1 MTNLQHSAGTIELE
15 SLNFLRIPYICSTI
29 PPIYEPLDMIKSLLF
44 SILLLGVIFQG
55 RSQNSAHFNGTL
67 TYRIERVD
75 VKDSVEAKMIVFARD
90 SLLKIVNFNS
100 ELGKQETIK
109 HLTQQKKYVLIQ
121 LEEGNFAIQF
131 KEDESDSSS
140 KSYTFKKQF
149 GHVKIAGVRGKRLHF
164 KHELA
169 KNELTVIYTKKID
182 SKYLGAYNDAPGLL
196 LQYYVVNDHGLYKYT
211 LESMDE
217 KIPPLSLFL
226 IPADYQ
232 KISLK
237 AFTEKTSGTSTTTK
251 STN

>member
-1 MTNLQHSAGTIELE
+1 ME
-15 SLNFLRIPYICSTI
+15 SFYFLRIRYICSTI
-29 PPIYEPLDMIKSLLF
+29 PHAHKQLVMIKSLLF
-44 SILLLGVIFQG
+44 SMLLFGLNFQG
-55 RSQNSAHFNGTL
+55 WSQNSAHFNGTL

-75 VKDSVEAKMIVFARD
+75 VKDSVEAKMMVFARD

-100 ELGKQETIK
+100 EFGKQETIK

-131 KEDESDSSS
+131 KEEESDTNS
-140 KSYTFKKQF
+140 KSHTFKKQF
-149 GHVKIAGVRGKRLHF
+149 GHVRIAGVRGKRLRF
-164 KHELA
+164 KHALA

-182 SKYLGAYNDAPGLL
+182 AKYLGAYNDAPGLF
-196 LQYYVVNDHGLYKYT
+196 LQYYVVNDNGLYKYT
-211 LESMDE
+211 LESIDE
-217 KIPPLSLFL
+217 KIPPLSLFM

-237 AFTEKTSGTSTTTK
+237 AFIEKTAKTSTSVQ

>member
-1 MTNLQHSAGTIELE
+1 MIKALLFFILFLG
-15 SLNFLRIPYICSTI
+15 LNFVGL
-29 PPIYEPLDMIKSLLF
+29 
-44 SILLLGVIFQG
+44 
-55 RSQNSAHFNGTL
+55 SQNSKPFNGTL

-75 VKDSVEAKMIVFARD
+75 VKDSVDAKMIIFARD

-131 KEDESDSSS
+131 KDDEADTSVR
-140 KSYTFKKQF
+140 SYTFKKQF
-149 GHVKIAGVRGKRLHF
+149 GHAKIAGVRGKRLHF

-169 KNELTVIYTKKID
+169 KNDLTVIYTKQIAA
-182 SKYLGAYNDAPGLL
+182 KYLGAYDNAPGLL

-211 LESMDE
+211 LESLDE
-217 KIPPLSLFL
+217 KIPPLSIFM
-226 IPADYQ
+226 IPPDYQ

-237 AFTEKTSGTSTTTK
+237 AFMEKSVKTSTTIPG
-251 STN
+251 TN

>member
-1 MTNLQHSAGTIELE
+1 MTNLQHLAGTIELE
-15 SLNFLRIPYICSTI
+15 PLNLSRIPYICSLLA
-29 PPIYEPLDMIKSLLF
+29 PFQSLYHMNKSLLF
-44 SILLLGVIFQG
+44 FILYLGLNFVG
-55 RSQNSAHFNGTL
+55 LSQNSKPFNGTL

-75 VKDSVEAKMIVFARD
+75 LKDSVEAKMIVFARD

-100 ELGKQETIK
+100 EMGKQETIK

-131 KEDESDSSS
+131 KEEESDTSA
-140 KSYTFKKQF
+140 KPYTFKKQF
-149 GHVKIAGVRGKRLHF
+149 GHVKIAGMRGNRLHF

-182 SKYLGAYNDAPGLL
+182 SKYLGAYTDAPGLL

-211 LESMDE
+211 LESIDS
-217 KIPPLSLFL
+217 KIPPLSLFM

-237 AFTEKTSGTSTTTK
+237 AFIEKTAGTSTTIK

>member
-1 MTNLQHSAGTIELE
+1 MLLFG
-15 SLNFLRIPYICSTI
+15 LNF
-29 PPIYEPLDMIKSLLF
+29 
-44 SILLLGVIFQG
+44 QG
-55 RSQNSAHFNGTL
+55 WSQNSEHFNGTL

-75 VKDSVEAKMIVFARD
+75 VQDSVEAKMMVFARD

-100 ELGKQETIK
+100 EFGKQETIK

-131 KEDESDSSS
+131 KEEESDTSS

-149 GHVKIAGVRGKRLHF
+149 GQVKIAGVRGKRLHF

-169 KNELTVIYTKKID
+169 KNELTVIYTKKINA
-182 SKYLGAYNDAPGLL
+182 KYLGAYNDAPGLF
-196 LQYYVVNDHGLYKYT
+196 LQYYVINDHGLYKYT
-211 LESMDE
+211 LESIDK
-217 KIPPLSLFL
+217 KIPPLSLFM

-237 AFTEKTSGTSTTTK
+237 AFIEKTTKTSTSVR